1 MKRSA
6 KKLKKKKR
14 FLKRM
19 KNRRMWKHG
28 KPKKVEKKGV

>member
-6 KKLKKKKR
+6 KKLARKKR

-28 KPKKVEKKGV
+28 KKPKKA